1 MPPAINI
8 ASVVSV
14 ELEGVSGLFVVDHYS
29 GRVRR
34 LSAEESD
41 PVEAGRV
48 MMAIRGRMRETLPAI
63 PYGEISEVMRAERD
77 VTESAQKSAEERDN
91 DARG

>member
-1 MPPAINI
+1 MPAVINI

-14 ELEGVSGLFVVDHYS
+14 ELDGVSGLFVVDHYS

-34 LSAEESD
+34 LSAEDSD
-41 PVEAGRV
+41 PVESGKI
-48 MMAIRGRMRETLPAI
+48 MMAIKGRMRDNMPKI
-63 PYGEISEVMRAERD
+63 PYEEISEVMRAERD
-77 VTESAQKSAEERDN
+77 VTASAQKSAEERDR

>member
-1 MPPAINI
+1 MPAAINI

-14 ELEGVSGLFVVDHYS
+14 ELDGVSGLYVVDHYS

-34 LSAEESD
+34 LSAEDSD

-48 MMAIRGRMRETLPAI
+48 MMAIRGRMRETLPEM
-63 PYGEISEVMRAERD
+63 PYEQISEVMRAERD
-77 VTESAQKSAEERDN
+77 VTESAHKSAEEREG